1 MKNKLLL
8 FILAAGLPAVPARA
22 ETIRIIAPYIGS
34 ITNKYSN
41 SAYNLDLKDT
51 GEMDGVYAQ
60 WINSEKFQA
69 NGFFYRAPG
78 VNMSVVTGLH
88 LNADYYLKPTKSG
101 KYAVGAGLE
110 NLDIAMSAGAK
121 IAGLRS
127 FDMDNDILF
136 YFLRAGRYFYYKA
149 GPADFSVMPYA
160 GYARETVNGKIE
172 LRPQFPP
179 TATIKY
185 VDIDDDSN
193 YPLFGLNLDTTI
205 AHFLQVQGKWMG
217 RYKDGKSL
225 NEYSV
230 MANIFLD
237 RHWGLS
243 YRYKYMRYDSEFVEY
258 NLAGVAYCF

>member
-1 MKNKLLL
+1 MKTNFFFLL
-8 FILAAGLPAVPARA
+8 FAAALGPAAAQA
-22 ETIRIIAPYIGS
+22 ETIRIITPYIGS

-41 SAYNLDLKDT
+41 SAYSMNLKDT
-51 GEMDGVYAQ
+51 GEMDGLYAQ
-60 WINSEKFQA
+60 WINTEKFQA
-69 NGFFYRAPG
+69 NGFYYRAPG
-78 VNMSVVTGLH
+78 VNLSVVTGLH
-88 LNADYYLKPTKSG
+88 LNADYYIKPTKSG

-110 NLDIAMSAGAK
+110 NLDIDMSAGKK
-121 IAGLRS
+121 IPPLTS

-160 GYARETVNGKIE
+160 GYARETVNGKIKMRIGMGP
-172 LRPQFPP
+172 LRS
-179 TATIKY
+179 

-193 YPLFGLNLDTTI
+193 YPLFGLNLDTTL

-217 RYKDGKSL
+217 RYKDGRSL

-230 MANIFLD
+230 MANIFLN

-243 YRYKYMRYDSEFVEY
+243 YRYKYMKYDSEFIEY